1 MSEIKL
7 LSSDQCTIV
16 VRKFFARPD
25 IICFASLSVTSRIFP
40 QLTIPLIPATLD
52 KTVKEVAERSILI
65 KNMLE
70 DVGEVTEAI
79 PIPNV

>member
-16 VRKFFARPD
+16 VRKFSARPD
-25 IICFASLSVTSRIFP
+25 IIRLASLSVTSRVFSIAGDFANSYRFG
-40 QLTIPLIPATLD
+40 Q
-52 KTVKEVAERSILI
+52 TVKEVAERSILI